1 MDDRNPSVLSDRQVR
16 RLRSHAQSL
25 QPRSTGRVVDTV
37 RAVAGVQAQLP
48 QSAALC
54 LRARTRGLDAKA
66 VESARADER
75 SVVRAWTMR
84 GTLHL
89 VPAEDLHWLLS
100 LYNPVLRA
108 RANRRYRELKLTEDD
123 LTAGVLVIRQTLAR
137 HGPMVRSALAEH
149 LAAGGVDPSG
159 QRLIHLINRAA
170 LEGVLC
176 HGPDC
181 DGDPSYVLCADW
193 LGAGWAATPMSRP
206 AAVAELAVRYVR
218 AYGPATHRDFVTWS
232 GLSGRET
239 HAAWR
244 RVTARMVQVV
254 VAGVPAWRAPQG
266 TSRTSG
272 TDGIGAPAGAEGCPV
287 VRLLPSFDTYLLGY
301 RDRGMAVPAEHADAV
316 WTGGWIKPTVLADGA
331 VVGTWSTQRR
341 RGQIKI
347 TVHPFGVLEDG
358 LDRAVRDALAAEV
371 ADVGRFLGTVTSLT
385 LRPPLP

>member
-1 MDDRNPSVLSDRQVR
+1 MDHRDPPVLSDRQVR
-16 RLRSHAQSL
+16 RLRSQAQSL

-48 QSAALC
+48 ASAALC

-100 LYNPVLRA
+100 LYDPVLRA
-108 RANRRYRELKLTEDD
+108 RADRRYRELKLTEDD

-137 HGPMVRSALAEH
+137 HGPMMRSALAEH

-181 DGDPSYVLCADW
+181 DGDPSYVLCTDW

-244 RVTARMVQVV
+244 RVTARMAPVV
-254 VAGVPAWRAPQG
+254 VAGAPAWRAPHS
-266 TSRTSG
+266 TNG
-272 TDGIGAPAGAEGCPV
+272 TDGTGPPSAVDAVGCPV

-301 RDRGMAVPAEHADAV
+301 RDRGMAVPAEYADAV
-316 WTGGWIKPTVLADGA
+316 WTGGGWIKPTVLADGA
-331 VVGTWSTQRR
+331 AVGTWSTQRR
-341 RGQIKI
+341 RGQIEI
-347 TVHPFGVLEDG
+347 TVHPFGELEDV
-358 LDRAVRDALAAEV
+358 LDRTVRDALAAEV
-371 ADVGRFLGTVTSLT
+371 ADIGRFLGTVTSLT
-385 LRPPLP
+385 LRHPAP